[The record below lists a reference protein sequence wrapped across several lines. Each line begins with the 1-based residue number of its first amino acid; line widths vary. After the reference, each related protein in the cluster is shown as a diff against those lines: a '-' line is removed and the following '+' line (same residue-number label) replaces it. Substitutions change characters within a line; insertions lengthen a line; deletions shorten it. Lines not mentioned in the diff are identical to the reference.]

1 MEMITNQAKYIFA
14 LPFLVF
20 GAMHLMMADNMA
32 GLVPAYV
39 PGGVIWVYL
48 TGVALVAASLA
59 IMVGKMAKLASFL
72 LGVLMLVFAF
82 TIHLAA
88 VVGGDQMAMGSF
100 LKDMA
105 LAGAAF
111 FYSGKAEA

>member
-1 MEMITNQAKYIFA
+1 
-14 LPFLVF
+14 
-20 GAMHLMMADNMA
+20 
-32 GLVPAYV
+32 V
-39 PGGVIWVYL
+39 PGGVLWVYL
-48 TGVALVAASLA
+48 TGLALVAASLA

-82 TIHLAA
+82 TVHLAA

-111 FYSGKAEA
+111 FYSGKADA

>member
-39 PGGVIWVYL
+39 PGGVLWVYL
-48 TGVALVAASLA
+48 TGLALVAASLA

>member
-1 MEMITNQAKYIFA
+1 MEMITKQAKYIFA
-14 LPFLVF
+14 LPFLIF

-39 PGGVIWVYL
+39 PGGVLWVYL
-48 TGVALVAASLA
+48 TGLALVAASLA
-59 IMVGKMAKLASFL
+59 IMLNKMAKLASLL
-72 LGVLMLVFAF
+72 LGVLMLVFAL

-88 VVGGDQMAMGSF
+88 VIGGDQMAMGSF

-105 LAGAAF
+105 LAGATF
-111 FYSGKAEA
+111 FYSDKADA